1 MPFRICLSIM
11 GGKLYGAC
19 WHLFLIL
26 ADFRGVSRLD
36 LCLRCPAL
44 GLALLLLPIAKNG
57 AVNTRVQACVRSRA
71 PLFLNPPC
79 TQSCRVT
86 QRSCVD
92 MPICFPKHLPFP
104 CSISA
109 ASKRTTFCFS
119 LSDAFVYLKDRI
131 NPSCRQLTRLP
142 CT

>member
-1 MPFRICLSIM
+1 M

-26 ADFRGVSRLD
+26 ADFCGVSRLD

-86 QRSCVD
+86 QRSCAERAHLLSKVEAPSGS
-92 MPICFPKHLPFP
+92 MFPSVALGGSNLYK
-104 CSISA
+104 
-109 ASKRTTFCFS
+109 S
-119 LSDAFVYLKDRI
+119 LSF
-131 NPSCRQLTRLP
+131 
-142 CT
+142 